1 MTASSTSSVATEF
14 AVNMTCASCEASVRA
29 ALANVPGIESVDVS
43 IPDKRVV
50 VRGQAS
56 PSAMF
61 TALRDTGLA
70 TVLRGSG
77 AKGRTH
83 SAVSIFEV
91 TNRGHDPSTPYG
103 VARLVQIAAD
113 RKGILVD
120 VAVRNVAP
128 GTYRV
133 SVAETG
139 DLRDEGKHVVDDVW
153 APIGEATTTQDGTL
167 EYVAHADANV
177 WDWIGRAMCL
187 KRIRV
192 EGGEDAGARPHTLC
206 GILARSAGAFEN
218 DKVVCACSGRT
229 LWEEKL
235 GWVPSAESQAEN
247 KL

>member
-1 MTASSTSSVATEF
+1 MTTSSTPSVATEF

-29 ALANVPGIESVDVS
+29 ALANVPGIDSVDVS

-153 APIGEATTTQDGTL
+153 APIGEVATTRDGTL

-177 WDWIGRAMCL
+177 WNWIGRAMCL
-187 KRIRV
+187 KRIR
-192 EGGEDAGARPHTLC
+192 GGEKEDAGARPHTLC

>member
-1 MTASSTSSVATEF
+1 M
-14 AVNMTCASCEASVRA
+14 
-29 ALANVPGIESVDVS
+29 
-43 IPDKRVV
+43 
-50 VRGQAS
+50 
-56 PSAMF
+56 
-61 TALRDTGLA
+61 
-70 TVLRGSG
+70 
-77 AKGRTH
+77 
-83 SAVSIFEV
+83 SIFEV

-139 DLRDEGKHVVDDVW
+139 DLRDEDKLVVDDVW
-153 APIGEATTTQDGTL
+153 APIGEATTTRDGTL

-187 KRIRV
+187 KRFRGE
-192 EGGEDAGARPHTLC
+192 EGVYAGARPHTLC

-218 DKVVCACSGRT
+218 DKVICACFGRIV
-229 LWEEKL
+229 WEEKL
-235 GWVPSAESQAEN
+235 NLVPSAESQAEK
-247 KL
+247 KLIEDR